1 MKKNPHSRY
10 RLTPSKALILPFSRG
25 GPVIATSRENNF
37 FMKKTI
43 IPAFAFAIIV
53 GLVAC
58 SDTKDR
64 YIDLRTGKT
73 VELVEDEKTGLMV
86 DATTNEPVYLYVD
99 TKNNDTIYGKTGEV
113 INGHLIVTD
122 NNEYVYEKDFQSY
135 EVKGEDYK
143 VEVEKDGD
151 IKIKDGD
158 SKLKIDG
165 ETGEKKVKNDD

>member
-1 MKKNPHSRY
+1 MK
-10 RLTPSKALILPFSRG
+10 RLSLPLLGTALAFFLFS
-25 GPVIATSRENNF
+25 
-37 FMKKTI
+37 
-43 IPAFAFAIIV
+43 
-53 GLVAC
+53 C

-73 VELVEDEKTGLMV
+73 VKLVKDEKSGLMV
-86 DATTNEPVYLYVD
+86 DETTKGPVYIYVD
-99 TKNNDTIYGKTGEV
+99 TKTDDTIYGKTGTV
-113 INGHLIVTD
+113 INGQVVKNRD
-122 NNEYVYEKDFQSY
+122 NDYVYVKDFEAY

-165 ETGEKKVKNDD
+165 ETGEKKVKKDD